1 MVMGKKVLIKSHKY
15 ATTVSF
21 YVSTVWRIES
31 NNLSLSRL
39 TLDFTL
45 NLYIYVIIKS
55 SILKKNVVIRGSF
68 SKVIFILKVL
78 RNSITHH

>member
-1 MVMGKKVLIKSHKY
+1 MVMGKMVLIKSHKY

-21 YVSTVWRIES
+21 YISTVWRIES
-31 NNLSLSRL
+31 NNMSLSRL

-45 NLYIYVIIKS
+45 NLCDVIIKS

-78 RNSITHH
+78 RNSITPH

>member
-1 MVMGKKVLIKSHKY
+1 MVMGKMVLIKSHKY

-39 TLDFTL
+39 TLDLTL
-45 NLYIYVIIKS
+45 NLCDVIIKS